1 MVVKNPFA
9 MIKQP
14 ASRGGIAAA
23 GAVLLVILWAIWA
36 NFPPQST
43 KEDATHPPI
52 LGDMQN
58 FTLSSQTSPVPQTTF
73 RDGNGNTLGLA
84 DFAGKILV
92 VNFWATWCF
101 PCIREIPTLDRLQGR
116 LGGEDF
122 EVIAMSQDREGA
134 DVVRKFFT
142 RTKVKNLK
150 IYVDAKGKFAAA
162 FAVRGLPT
170 TLVLD
175 RGGRELGRISG
186 IAEWDG
192 RDARDLIEFFMRKG
206 R

>member
-9 MIKQP
+9 MIKHP
-14 ASRGGIAAA
+14 GSRAGIAAA
-23 GAVLLVILWAIWA
+23 GALGLVILWAVWA

-43 KEDATHPPI
+43 QDYPTQPPI
-52 LGDMQN
+52 RGDMQN
-58 FTLSSQTSPVPQTTF
+58 FTLSVKPSPARQTTF
-73 RDGNGNTLGLA
+73 QDGNGNTLGLA

-116 LGGEDF
+116 LGGKDF
-122 EVIAMSQDREGA
+122 AVIAMSQDREGA
-134 DVVRKFFT
+134 DVVRAFFT

-150 IYVDAKGKFAAA
+150 IYVDADGKFAEA

-175 RGGRELGRISG
+175 RGGRELGRIDG

-192 RDARDLIEFFMRKG
+192 RDARNLIGYFMRKD

>member
-23 GAVLLVILWAIWA
+23 GAVLLVIVWAIWA

-101 PCIREIPTLDRLQGR
+101 PCIREIPTLDRLQGQ

-134 DVVRKFFT
+134 DVVRAFFT

>member
-1 MVVKNPFA
+1 MKNPFA
-9 MIKQP
+9 SIKQP
-14 ASRGGIAAA
+14 RCRAGLAAA
-23 GAVLLVILWAIWA
+23 GAVLVAILWAIWA
-36 NFPPQST
+36 NFTPQST
-43 KEDATHPPI
+43 QDYPSHPPI
-52 LGDMQN
+52 RGDMQN
-58 FTLSSQTSPVPQTTF
+58 FTLSVKPSPVPETTF
-73 RDGNGNTLGLA
+73 ADGNGNTLSLA

-101 PCIREIPTLDRLQGR
+101 PCIREIPTLDRLQAR

-122 EVIAMSQDREGA
+122 AVIAISQDRGGA

-150 IYVDAKGKFAAA
+150 IHVDVLGKFGEA
-162 FAVRGLPT
+162 FGVRGLPT

-175 RGGRELGRISG
+175 RDGRELGRIAG
-186 IAEWDG
+186 VAEWDG
-192 RDARDLIEFFMRKG
+192 RDARDLIEYFIAKG

>member
-101 PCIREIPTLDRLQGR
+101 PCIREIPTLDRLQGQ

-192 RDARDLIEFFMRKG
+192 RDARALIEFFMRKG